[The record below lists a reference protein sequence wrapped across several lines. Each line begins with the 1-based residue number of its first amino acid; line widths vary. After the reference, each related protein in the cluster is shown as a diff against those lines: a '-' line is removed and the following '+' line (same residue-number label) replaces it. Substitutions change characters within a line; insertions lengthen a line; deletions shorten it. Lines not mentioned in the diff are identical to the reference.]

1 MARATF
7 YNKRL
12 LGHIDDIDF
21 TDYQGIGSDPLYKR
35 YKSVESVVKSRI
47 LPQYQSFLS
56 CPFYEDGSIF
66 WYVDEWNDAP
76 QKFTELSGLEKE
88 RYTSIKAETIK
99 HYQETLKKLNPEE
112 FSILNGTL
120 KYINDEFIYCYDG
133 KVVLI
138 AWGMRLD
145 DSKHTSEGKWFKTAV
160 RYDKKKI
167 SFDLAGHGKLKT
179 TIASIPYLTTIS
191 RNKGHII
198 TTKDIP
204 TIIAEEGYSFIG
216 WNPNPVGHEVQED
229 IIFTA
234 QYTKTNTTVPKAED
248 KEELMKVIFDAGAN
262 GVLKGGTSIEVSKGH
277 ILSKEEM
284 PIVMANKGFLF
295 TQWTPSINVPI
306 NNDTLFTA
314 EYKQEF
320 AQCNF
325 SAGEHG
331 TLQGNKVIK
340 KPLGVTPIIS
350 EIPIVKPN
358 KGYRFTGWDVNP
370 LAALTNNKVCVA
382 QYEKILPWYKRWWLW
397 ITGLFSGKGCLKWIL
412 WLLLIILLVWLLS
425 WLLRGCDSD
434 VLIDRNG
441 NAVLPIDRVEKI
453 DQITQP
459 DGTIHDN
466 NGTITNIVGS
476 DGRLPENGVVPPII
490 GDGNIMPPIV
500 SNPGTPDVIDNRLNI
515 YFENENADLNKW
527 AQDFKRLYSSDN
539 YQIIGYDPN
548 VKMIQIQI
556 PEGQRNNIREELPMK
571 ISDQKFFIVD
581 ESIMVLH
588 GNKSQSTAN
597 KGWHLKAAHVK
608 EGWNITMGDPNLVV
622 AIIDDGIDVNHSMF
636 KGRFFNAY
644 NVFTQNR
651 ALSSGQGH
659 GTHVA
664 GLALGSTEF
673 YSDGA
678 AGVAPNCKIMPVQVF
693 DNGMCTFSS
702 LASGIMYAIHNG
714 ANIVN
719 ISVGPSFQ
727 GLNQLP
733 IEEQIKV
740 AQQYFKNE
748 EKVYRHIINVA
759 NKKNV
764 ILVFAAGNDNI
775 VTAILPEC
783 RLTNNTVN
791 VAACTPEYKS
801 STFTNYSLGTNVSA
815 PGEGIYSAYP
825 NNSFKM
831 FDGTSMAAPIIT
843 GTIALMKTIKPDIN
857 VQQCIAV
864 IQKTGKDLDKFI
876 PPMVLIDQ
884 ALIAVKSGDIPKEP
898 IWSQILD
905 TGSIEHNDD
914 IISTEQSQNN
924 EQSSTEVNNPT
935 DDYSALKNLLKQ
947 LKEQRDALNKRIN
960 DLEKKI
966 Q

>member
-12 LGHIDDIDF
+12 LGHIDDTDF

-47 LPQYQSFLS
+47 SPQYQSFLA
-56 CPFYEDGSIF
+56 CPFYEDGNIF
-66 WYVDEWNDAP
+66 WYVDEWNNTP
-76 QKFTELSGLEKE
+76 QKFTELSGAEKKH
-88 RYTSIKAETIK
+88 YTHIKDDTLK

-112 FSILNGTL
+112 FAILNGAL
-120 KYINDEFIYCYDG
+120 KYINDEFIYCYDE
-133 KVVLI
+133 KIVLI

-145 DSKHTSEGKWFKTAV
+145 EEKHTSDGKWFKTAV
-160 RYDKKKI
+160 KYDKKKI
-167 SFDLAGHGKLKT
+167 SFDLAGHGKLET
-179 TIASIPYLTTIS
+179 TIASVPYLTTIS

-204 TIIAEEGYSFIG
+204 TIIAEEGYNFIG
-216 WNPNPVGHEVQED
+216 WNPNPIGHEVQED

-234 QYTKTNTTVPKAED
+234 QYTRKNTTVPKAED

-382 QYEKILPWYKRWWLW
+382 QYEKILPWYKRWWLGF
-397 ITGLFSGKGCLKWIL
+397 TSLFSGKGCLKWLL
-412 WLLLIILLVWLLS
+412 WLLLIILLIWLLS

-434 VLIDRNG
+434 ISVDRYG
-441 NAVLPIDRVEKI
+441 NTVLPIDETEKI
-453 DQITQP
+453 EQITKP

-466 NGTITNIVGS
+466 NGSIGNIIGN
-476 DGRLPENGVVPPII
+476 DGRLPENGVVSPII
-490 GDGNIMPPIV
+490 GDGDIMPPIV

-515 YFENENADLNKW
+515 YFEDNNADLNKW
-527 AQDFKRLYSSDN
+527 VQDFKQMYPSDS
-539 YQIIGYDPN
+539 YKIIGYDPN

-556 PEGQRNNIREELPMK
+556 PEGQRDNIRKELPIK
-571 ISDQKFFIVD
+571 IPDQNFFVVD

-588 GNKSQSTAN
+588 GNKSQSSAN

-608 EGWNITMGDPNLVV
+608 EGWEITKGDSNLVV
-622 AIIDDGIDVNHSMF
+622 AIIDDGIDVDHRMF
-636 KGRFFNAY
+636 QGRFFKAY

-651 ALSSGQGH
+651 ALSVGEGH

-664 GLALGSTEF
+664 GLAVGSTEF

-719 ISVGPSFQ
+719 VSIGPSFQ

-748 EKVYRHIINVA
+748 EKVYRRIINAA
-759 NKKNV
+759 NEKNV

-791 VAACTPEYKS
+791 VAACSSEYKS
-801 STFTNYSLGTNVSA
+801 SRFTNYSLGTNVSA

-825 NNSFKM
+825 NNSFKQ

-843 GTIALMKTIKPDIN
+843 GTIALMKSIKPDIN
-857 VQQCIAV
+857 VKQCIAV
-864 IQKTGKDLDKFI
+864 IQKTGKNLDEFI

-884 ALIAVKSGDIPKEP
+884 ALIAVKNGDIPEEP

-914 IISTEQSQNN
+914 ITSTEQSQNN

-935 DDYSALKNLLKQ
+935 DDYRALRDLLKQ

>member
-12 LGHIDDIDF
+12 LGHIDDTDF

-47 LPQYQSFLS
+47 LPQYQSFLA
-56 CPFYEDGSIF
+56 CPFYEDGNIF
-66 WYVDEWNDAP
+66 WYVDEWNNTP
-76 QKFTELSGLEKE
+76 QKFTELSDAEKKH
-88 RYTSIKAETIK
+88 YTHIKDDTLK

-112 FSILNGTL
+112 FAILNGAL
-120 KYINDEFIYCYDG
+120 KYINDEFIYCYDE
-133 KVVLI
+133 KIVLI

-145 DSKHTSEGKWFKTAV
+145 EEKHTSDGKWFKTAV
-160 RYDKKKI
+160 KYDKKKI
-167 SFDLAGHGKLKT
+167 SFDLAGHGKLET
-179 TIASIPYLTTIS
+179 TIASGPYLTTIS

-204 TIIAEEGYSFIG
+204 TIIAEEGYNFIG
-216 WNPNPVGHEVQED
+216 WNPNPIGHEVQED

-234 QYTKTNTTVPKAED
+234 QYTRKNTTAPKAED
-248 KEELMKVIFDAGAN
+248 KEELVKVIFDAGTN

-382 QYEKILPWYKRWWLW
+382 QYEKILPWYKRWWLGF
-397 ITGLFSGKGCLKWIL
+397 TSFFSGKGCLKWLL
-412 WLLLIILLVWLLS
+412 WLLLIILLIWLLS

-434 VLIDRNG
+434 ISVDRYG
-441 NAVLPIDRVEKI
+441 NTILPIDETEKI
-453 DQITQP
+453 EQITKP
-459 DGTIHDN
+459 DGTIYDN
-466 NGTITNIVGS
+466 NGSIGNIIGN
-476 DGRLPENGVVPPII
+476 DGRLPENGVVSPII
-490 GDGNIMPPIV
+490 GDGDIMPPIV

-515 YFENENADLNKW
+515 YFEDNNADLNKW
-527 AQDFKRLYSSDN
+527 VQDFKQIYPSDS
-539 YQIIGYDPN
+539 YKIIGYDPN

-556 PEGQRNNIREELPMK
+556 PEGQRDNIRKELPIK
-571 ISDQKFFIVD
+571 IPDQNFFVVD

-588 GNKSQSTAN
+588 GNKSQSSAN

-608 EGWNITMGDPNLVV
+608 EGWEITKGDSNLVV
-622 AIIDDGIDVNHSMF
+622 AIIDDGIDVDHRMF
-636 KGRFFNAY
+636 QGRFFKAY

-651 ALSSGQGH
+651 ALSVGEGH

-664 GLALGSTEF
+664 GLAVGSTEF

-719 ISVGPSFQ
+719 VSIGPSFQ

-748 EKVYRHIINVA
+748 EKVYRRIINAA
-759 NKKNV
+759 NEKNV

-791 VAACTPEYKS
+791 VAACSSEYKS
-801 STFTNYSLGTNVSA
+801 SIFTNYSLGTNVSA

-825 NNSFKM
+825 NNSFKQ

-843 GTIALMKTIKPDIN
+843 GTIALMKSIKPDIN
-857 VQQCIAV
+857 VKQCIAV
-864 IQKTGKDLDKFI
+864 IQKTGKNLDEFI

-884 ALIAVKSGDIPKEP
+884 ALIAVKNGDIPEEP

-914 IISTEQSQNN
+914 ITSTEQSQNN

-935 DDYSALKNLLKQ
+935 DDYRALRDLLKQ

>member
-1 MARATF
+1 M
-7 YNKRL
+7 
-12 LGHIDDIDF
+12 
-21 TDYQGIGSDPLYKR
+21 
-35 YKSVESVVKSRI
+35 ESVVKSRI
-47 LPQYQSFLS
+47 SPQYQSFLA
-56 CPFYEDGSIF
+56 CPFYEDGNIF
-66 WYVDEWNDAP
+66 WYVDEWNNTP
-76 QKFTELSGLEKE
+76 QKFTELSGAEKKH
-88 RYTSIKAETIK
+88 YTHIKDDTLK

-112 FSILNGTL
+112 FAILNGAL
-120 KYINDEFIYCYDG
+120 KYINDEFIYCYDE
-133 KVVLI
+133 KIVLI

-145 DSKHTSEGKWFKTAV
+145 EEKHTSDGKWFKTAV
-160 RYDKKKI
+160 KYDKKKI
-167 SFDLAGHGKLKT
+167 SFDLAGHGKLET

-397 ITGLFSGKGCLKWIL
+397 LTGLFSGKGCLKWIL

-515 YFENENADLNKW
+515 YFENENAELNKW

-608 EGWNITMGDPNLVV
+608 EGWNITMGDPNLVI

-898 IWSQILD
+898 IWSQILV

-914 IISTEQSQNN
+914 ITSTEQSQNN

-935 DDYSALKNLLKQ
+935 DDYSALKDLLKQ

>member
-112 FSILNGTL
+112 FSILNGAL

-678 AGVAPNCKIMPVQVF
+678 AGIAPNCKIMPVQVF

-924 EQSSTEVNNPT
+924 EQVLPKSIIRQMTIVP
-935 DDYSALKNLLKQ
+935 
-947 LKEQRDALNKRIN
+947 
-960 DLEKKI
+960 
-966 Q
+966 

>member
-112 FSILNGTL
+112 FSILNGAL

-678 AGVAPNCKIMPVQVF
+678 AGIAPNCKIMPVQVF

>member
-12 LGHIDDIDF
+12 LGHIDDTDF

-47 LPQYQSFLS
+47 SPQYQSFLA
-56 CPFYEDGSIF
+56 CPFYEDGNIF
-66 WYVDEWNDAP
+66 WYVDEWNNTP
-76 QKFTELSGLEKE
+76 QKFTELSGAEKKH
-88 RYTSIKAETIK
+88 YTHIKDDTLK

-112 FSILNGTL
+112 FAILNGAL
-120 KYINDEFIYCYDG
+120 KYINDEFIYCYDE
-133 KVVLI
+133 KIVLI

-145 DSKHTSEGKWFKTAV
+145 EEKHTSDGKWFKTAV
-160 RYDKKKI
+160 KYDKKKI
-167 SFDLAGHGKLKT
+167 SFDLAGHGKLET
-179 TIASIPYLTTIS
+179 TIASVPYLTTIS

-204 TIIAEEGYSFIG
+204 TIIAEEGYNFIG
-216 WNPNPVGHEVQED
+216 WNPNPIGHEVQED

-234 QYTKTNTTVPKAED
+234 QYTRKNTTVPKAED

-382 QYEKILPWYKRWWLW
+382 QYEKILPWYKRWWLGF
-397 ITGLFSGKGCLKWIL
+397 TSLFSGKGCLKWLL
-412 WLLLIILLVWLLS
+412 WLLLIILLIWLLS

-434 VLIDRNG
+434 ISVDRYG
-441 NAVLPIDRVEKI
+441 NTVLPIDETEKI
-453 DQITQP
+453 EQITKP

-466 NGTITNIVGS
+466 NGSIGNIIGN
-476 DGRLPENGVVPPII
+476 DGRLPENGVVSPII
-490 GDGNIMPPIV
+490 GDGDIMPPIV

-515 YFENENADLNKW
+515 YFEDNNADLNKW
-527 AQDFKRLYSSDN
+527 VQDFKQMYPSDS
-539 YQIIGYDPN
+539 YKIIGYDPN

-556 PEGQRNNIREELPMK
+556 PEGQRDNIRKELPIK
-571 ISDQKFFIVD
+571 IPDQNFFVVD

-588 GNKSQSTAN
+588 GNKSQSSAN

-608 EGWNITMGDPNLVV
+608 EGWEITKGDSNLVV
-622 AIIDDGIDVNHSMF
+622 AIIDDGIDVDHRMF
-636 KGRFFNAY
+636 QGRFFKAY

-651 ALSSGQGH
+651 ALSVGEGH

-664 GLALGSTEF
+664 GLAVGSTEF

-719 ISVGPSFQ
+719 VSIGPSLQ

-748 EKVYRHIINVA
+748 EKVYRRIINAA
-759 NKKNV
+759 NEKNV

-791 VAACTPEYKS
+791 VAACSSEYKS
-801 STFTNYSLGTNVSA
+801 SRFTNYSLGTNVSA

-825 NNSFKM
+825 NNSFKQ

-843 GTIALMKTIKPDIN
+843 GTIALMKSIKPDIN
-857 VQQCIAV
+857 VKQCIAV
-864 IQKTGKDLDKFI
+864 IQKTGKNLDEFI

-884 ALIAVKSGDIPKEP
+884 ALIAVKNGDIPEEP

-914 IISTEQSQNN
+914 ITSTEQSQNN

-935 DDYSALKNLLKQ
+935 DDYSALKDLLKQ

>member
-12 LGHIDDIDF
+12 LGHIDDTDF

-47 LPQYQSFLS
+47 LPQYQSFLA
-56 CPFYEDGSIF
+56 CPFYEDGNIF
-66 WYVDEWNDAP
+66 WYVDEWNNTP
-76 QKFTELSGLEKE
+76 QKFTELSGAEKKH
-88 RYTSIKAETIK
+88 YTYIKDDTLK

-112 FSILNGTL
+112 FAILNGAL
-120 KYINDEFIYCYDG
+120 KYINDEFIYCYDE
-133 KVVLI
+133 KIVLI

-145 DSKHTSEGKWFKTAV
+145 EEKHTSDGKWFKTAV
-160 RYDKKKI
+160 KYDKKKI
-167 SFDLAGHGKLKT
+167 SFDLAGHGQLET
-179 TIASIPYLTTIS
+179 TIASVPYLTTIS

-204 TIIAEEGYSFIG
+204 TIIAEEGYNFIG
-216 WNPNPVGHEVQED
+216 WNPNPIGHEVQED

-234 QYTKTNTTVPKAED
+234 KYTRKNTTAPKEEE
-248 KEELMKVIFDAGAN
+248 KEELVKVIFDAGTN

-277 ILSKEEM
+277 ILNKEEM
-284 PIVMANKGFLF
+284 PIIIANKGFLF

-382 QYEKILPWYKRWWLW
+382 QYEKILPWYKRWWLGF
-397 ITGLFSGKGCLKWIL
+397 TSLFSGEGCLKWLL
-412 WLLLIILLVWLLS
+412 WLLLIILLIWLLS

-434 VLIDRNG
+434 ISVDRYG
-441 NAVLPIDRVEKI
+441 NTVLPTDETEKI
-453 DQITQP
+453 EQITKP

-466 NGTITNIVGS
+466 NGSIGNIIGN
-476 DGRLPENGVVPPII
+476 DGRLPENGVVSPII
-490 GDGNIMPPIV
+490 GDGDIMPPIV

-515 YFENENADLNKW
+515 YFEDNNADLNKW
-527 AQDFKRLYSSDN
+527 VQDFKQMYPSDS
-539 YQIIGYDPN
+539 YKIIGYDPN

-556 PEGQRNNIREELPMK
+556 PEGQRDNIRKELPIK
-571 ISDQKFFIVD
+571 IPDQNFFVVD

-588 GNKSQSTAN
+588 GNKSQSSAN

-608 EGWNITMGDPNLVV
+608 EGWEITKGDSNLVV
-622 AIIDDGIDVNHSMF
+622 AIIDDGIDVDHRMF
-636 KGRFFNAY
+636 QGRFFKAY

-651 ALSSGQGH
+651 ALSVGEGH

-664 GLALGSTEF
+664 GLAVGSTEF

-719 ISVGPSFQ
+719 VSIGPSFQ

-748 EKVYRHIINVA
+748 EKVYRRIINTA
-759 NKKNV
+759 NEKNV

-791 VAACTPEYKS
+791 VASCSSEYKS
-801 STFTNYSLGTNVSA
+801 SRFTNYSLGTNVSA

-825 NNSFKM
+825 NNSFKQ

-843 GTIALMKTIKPDIN
+843 GTIALMKSIKPDIN
-857 VQQCIAV
+857 VKQCIAV
-864 IQKTGKDLDKFI
+864 IQKTGKNLDEFI

-884 ALIAVKSGDIPKEP
+884 ALIAVKNGDIPEEP

-914 IISTEQSQNN
+914 ITSTEQSQNN

-935 DDYSALKNLLKQ
+935 DDYRALRDLLKQ

>member
-12 LGHIDDIDF
+12 LGHIDDTDF

-47 LPQYQSFLS
+47 SPQYQSFLA
-56 CPFYEDGSIF
+56 CPFYEDGNIF
-66 WYVDEWNDAP
+66 WYVDEWNNTP
-76 QKFTELSGLEKE
+76 QKFTELSGAEKKH
-88 RYTSIKAETIK
+88 YTHIKDDTLK

-112 FSILNGTL
+112 FAILNGAL
-120 KYINDEFIYCYDG
+120 KYINDEFIYCYDE
-133 KVVLI
+133 KIVLI

-145 DSKHTSEGKWFKTAV
+145 EEKHTSDGKWFKTAV
-160 RYDKKKI
+160 KYDKKKI
-167 SFDLAGHGKLKT
+167 SFDLAGHGKLET

-234 QYTKTNTTVPKAED
+234 QYTKTNITVPKAED

-340 KPLGVTPIIS
+340 KPLGATPIIS

-397 ITGLFSGKGCLKWIL
+397 LTGLFSGKGCLKWIL

-815 PGEGIYSAYP
+815 PGVGIYSAYP

-884 ALIAVKSGDIPKEP
+884 ALIAVKSGNIPKEP

-914 IISTEQSQNN
+914 ITSTEQSQNN

-935 DDYSALKNLLKQ
+935 DDYSALKDLLKQ

>member
-1 MARATF
+1 M
-7 YNKRL
+7 
-12 LGHIDDIDF
+12 
-21 TDYQGIGSDPLYKR
+21 
-35 YKSVESVVKSRI
+35 
-47 LPQYQSFLS
+47 
-56 CPFYEDGSIF
+56 
-66 WYVDEWNDAP
+66 
-76 QKFTELSGLEKE
+76 
-88 RYTSIKAETIK
+88 
-99 HYQETLKKLNPEE
+99 
-112 FSILNGTL
+112 
-120 KYINDEFIYCYDG
+120 
-133 KVVLI
+133 
-138 AWGMRLD
+138 
-145 DSKHTSEGKWFKTAV
+145 
-160 RYDKKKI
+160 
-167 SFDLAGHGKLKT
+167 
-179 TIASIPYLTTIS
+179 
-191 RNKGHII
+191 
-198 TTKDIP
+198 
-204 TIIAEEGYSFIG
+204 
-216 WNPNPVGHEVQED
+216 
-229 IIFTA
+229 
-234 QYTKTNTTVPKAED
+234 
-248 KEELMKVIFDAGAN
+248 
-262 GVLKGGTSIEVSKGH
+262 
-277 ILSKEEM
+277 
-284 PIVMANKGFLF
+284 
-295 TQWTPSINVPI
+295 
-306 NNDTLFTA
+306 
-314 EYKQEF
+314 
-320 AQCNF
+320 
-325 SAGEHG
+325 
-331 TLQGNKVIK
+331 
-340 KPLGVTPIIS
+340 
-350 EIPIVKPN
+350 
-358 KGYRFTGWDVNP
+358 
-370 LAALTNNKVCVA
+370 
-382 QYEKILPWYKRWWLW
+382 
-397 ITGLFSGKGCLKWIL
+397 
-412 WLLLIILLVWLLS
+412 LLIILLVWLLS

-515 YFENENADLNKW
+515 YFENENAELNKW

-914 IISTEQSQNN
+914 ITSTEQSQNN

-935 DDYSALKNLLKQ
+935 DDYSALKDLLKQ

>member
-76 QKFTELSGLEKE
+76 QKFTELSGLEKD

-112 FSILNGTL
+112 FSILNGAL

-167 SFDLAGHGKLKT
+167 SFDLAGHGKLSMSK
-179 TIASIPYLTTIS
+179 AGIPYLTVIN
-191 RNKGHII
+191 RDKGHVI
-198 TTKDIP
+198 TTRDIP
-204 TIIAEEGYSFIG
+204 SIIADEGFSFVG
-216 WNPNPVGHEVQED
+216 WIPNPIGHEVLDD

-234 QYTKTNTTVPKAED
+234 QYSTLKAVTPTKEE
-248 KEELMKVIFDAGAN
+248 KEELVKIIFDAGKN
-262 GVLKGGTSIEVSKGH
+262 GILKGESSIEVPQGH
-277 ILSKEEM
+277 ILSIEET
-284 PIVMANKGFLF
+284 PSIVVNKGFKF
-295 TQWTPSINVPI
+295 TQWSPSINEPI
-306 NNDTLFTA
+306 NKDTLFTA
-314 EYKQEF
+314 EYKQESI
-320 AQCNF
+320 QCNF

-331 TLQGNKVIK
+331 TLQGNKVIR
-340 KPLGVTPIIS
+340 KPFGAAPLVS

-358 KGYRFTGWDVNP
+358 KGYRFTGWDVDP
-370 LAALTNNKVCVA
+370 FAALTNNKVCVA
-382 QYEKILPWYKRWWLW
+382 QYEKILPWYKRWRLW
-397 ITGLFSGKGCLKWIL
+397 TTGFFSGKGCLKWLL
-412 WLLLIILLVWLLS
+412 WLLLIILLIWLLS
-425 WLLRGCDSD
+425 WLLRGCDGD
-434 VLIDRNG
+434 VLVDRNG
-441 NAVLPIDRVEKI
+441 NAVLPNDKADKI
-453 DQITQP
+453 EQVAKP

-466 NGTITNIVGS
+466 NGSINNIVGS
-476 DGRLPENGVVPPII
+476 DGRLPENGVVSPII
-490 GDGNIMPPIV
+490 GNDGIMPPIV
-500 SNPGTPDVIDNRLNI
+500 SNPGTPDIIENRLNI
-515 YFENENADLNKW
+515 YFEDKNADLNKW
-527 AQDFKRLYSSDN
+527 VQDFKQIYPSDS
-539 YQIIGYDPN
+539 YQVIGYDPN
-548 VKMIQIQI
+548 VRMIQIQI
-556 PEGQRNNIREELPMK
+556 PEGQRDNIREELPLK

-588 GNKSQSTAN
+588 GNKSQSTGN
-597 KGWHLKAAHVK
+597 KGWHLKATHVK
-608 EGWNITMGDPNLVV
+608 EGWDITKGDPNLVV

-636 KGRFFNAY
+636 KDRFFKAY

-651 ALSSGQGH
+651 ALSPGQGH

-664 GLALGSTEF
+664 GLAVGSTEF
-673 YSDGA
+673 YSEGA

-719 ISVGPSFQ
+719 ISIGPSFQ
-727 GLNQLP
+727 GLSQLP

-748 EKVYRHIINVA
+748 EKVYKHIINTA
-759 NKKNV
+759 NEKNV

-783 RLTNNTVN
+783 RLTNNTIN
-791 VAACTPEYKS
+791 VAACTHEYKS
-801 STFTNYSLGTNVSA
+801 SVFTNYSLGTNVSA

-825 NNSFKM
+825 TNSFKM
-831 FDGTSMAAPIIT
+831 FDGTSMAAPIIS

-857 VQQCIAV
+857 VKQCIAV

-876 PPMVLIDQ
+876 PPMILIDKV
-884 ALIAVKSGDIPKEP
+884 LTAVKNGDIPEEP
-898 IWSQILD
+898 IWTQILD
-905 TGSIEHNDD
+905 TGSIEHNDEIAPTD
-914 IISTEQSQNN
+914 QSPNKEQNST
-924 EQSSTEVNNPT
+924 VIKNPT
-935 DDYSALKNLLKQ
+935 DDYSALKDLLKQ
-947 LKEQRDALNKRIN
+947 LKEQRDALNKKIN
-960 DLEKKI
+960 DLEKKF

>member
-12 LGHIDDIDF
+12 LGHIDDTDF

-35 YKSVESVVKSRI
+35 YKSVESVIKSRI
-47 LPQYQSFLS
+47 SPQYQSFLS
-56 CPFYEDGSIF
+56 CPFYEDGNIY
-66 WYVDEWNDAP
+66 WYVDEWNDTP
-76 QKFTELSGLEKE
+76 KKISELLGEEKK
-88 RYTSIKAETIK
+88 RYNQIKDDTLR
-99 HYQETLKKLNPEE
+99 HYQDALKKSAPEE
-112 FSILNGTL
+112 FAILSGAL

-145 DSKHTSEGKWFKTAV
+145 EGKHAGEGKWFKTAA
-160 RYDKKKI
+160 RHDKKKV
-167 SFDLAGHGKLKT
+167 SFDLAGHGKLAT
-179 TIASIPYLTTIS
+179 TIAGIPYLTVIN
-191 RNKGHII
+191 RDKGHII
-198 TTKDIP
+198 TTKDLP
-204 TIIAEEGYSFIG
+204 TVIADEEYNFIG
-216 WNPNPVGHEVQED
+216 WTPNPIGHEVQDD

-234 QYTKTNTTVPKAED
+234 QYTKINTIEPTTN
-248 KEELMKVIFDAGAN
+248 EELVKVIFDAGAN
-262 GVLKGGTSIEVSKGH
+262 GILKGNKSIEVIKGET
-277 ILSKEEM
+277 LSIEEI
-284 PIVMANKGFLF
+284 PIVSANKGFLF
-295 TQWTPSINVPI
+295 TKWSPSIDAPI

-320 AQCNF
+320 AQCSF
-325 SAGEHG
+325 SAGEYG
-331 TLQGNKVIK
+331 TLQGCKIIK
-340 KPLGVTPIIS
+340 KPLGVAPMAS
-350 EIPIVKPN
+350 EIPTVKPN
-358 KGYRFTGWDVNP
+358 KGYRFTGWNIDP
-370 LAALTNNKVCVA
+370 LAALTDNKVCIA
-382 QYEKILPWYKRWWLW
+382 QYEKVLPWYKRWWLW
-397 ITGLFSGKGCLKWIL
+397 LTGLFTGKGCLKWLL

-434 VLIDRNG
+434 ILVDRYG
-441 NAVLPIDRVEKI
+441 NTVLPIDRADKI
-453 DQITQP
+453 EQVTKP
-459 DGTIHDN
+459 DGTIRDN
-466 NGTITNIVGS
+466 NGTTDNIVGK
-476 DGRLPENGVVPPII
+476 DGRLPENGVVSPITSD
-490 GDGNIMPPIV
+490 GDIMPPIV

-515 YFENENADLNKW
+515 YFEDENADLNKW
-527 AQDFKRLYSSDN
+527 AQDFKQFYPSDS

-636 KGRFFNAY
+636 KGRFFKAY

-651 ALSSGQGH
+651 ALSPGQGH

-664 GLALGSTEF
+664 GLAVGSTDF

-678 AGVAPNCKIMPVQVF
+678 AGVAPNCKIMPIQVF

-727 GLNQLP
+727 GLDQLP
-733 IEEQIKV
+733 VEEQIKV
-740 AQQYFKNE
+740 AQHYFKNE
-748 EKVYRHIINVA
+748 ERVYRHIINAA
-759 NKKNV
+759 NEKNV

-791 VAACTPEYKS
+791 VAACTPDYKS
-801 STFTNYSLGTNVSA
+801 SRFTNYSLGTNVSA
-815 PGEGIYSAYP
+815 PGEGIYSAYT
-825 NNSFKM
+825 NDSFKM

-843 GTIALMKTIKPDIN
+843 GAIALMKTIKPDIT
-857 VQQCIAV
+857 VKQCIAV
-864 IQKTGKDLDKFI
+864 IQKTGKELDKFI

-884 ALIAVKSGDIPKEP
+884 ALVAIKNGDIPEEP
-898 IWSQILD
+898 AWSQTIELG
-905 TGSIEHNDD
+905 TIEHINDVVP
-914 IISTEQSQNN
+914 TELPKSN
-924 EQSSTEVNNPT
+924 EQIPTDINQPT
-935 DDYSALKNLLKQ
+935 DDYVALKDLLKQ
-947 LKEQRDALNKRIN
+947 LKEQRDALNKKID
-960 DLEKKI
+960 DLEQKLK
-966 Q
+966 